1 MVEGENHKRKK
12 TALILKRVLVSVLI
26 FILLDL
32 AAGLVLIRD
41 NFQSFRTESRYYHH
55 GLLPNRETM
64 AAWGSLVYPFYT
76 NSMGF
81 VDSAAY
87 HVQRETENE
96 RILILGDSHSEGVGV
111 PYLKTFAGRLSSMLK
126 KHDVEVLNAS
136 CISYSQKI
144 EYLKAKYIIE
154 EQGLGFDHLF
164 VLVDISDMQNE
175 LVYEHFEPAESN
187 LFSDGLFSIKSF
199 LRRHSAIYHL
209 LYSYFQNRNSKSF
222 FDTAQLFEESGTGEP
237 PSNSLELYAT
247 FFSDFDDNTL
257 LSNPQFHGVSEWYY
271 DDYFRELADTGIG
284 MAQEYVLKLKS
295 LCEDHDIKLTISVH
309 PWQTQIMKGN
319 SEDYYTRKWGD
330 FCQENGIGFVNL
342 FPLFINGQN
351 PVLVNK
357 MYYIVNDNHWN
368 EFGHEKV
375 AGYLQEYFEEHLL
388 AGGSK

>member
-1 MVEGENHKRKK
+1 MVKVKNHKRSGM
-12 TALILKRVLVSVLI
+12 ALKMKRIFVSVMI

-81 VDSAAY
+81 VDSVVY
-87 HVQRETENE
+87 RVPKHSENE

-111 PYLKTFAGRLSSMLK
+111 PYLKTFAGRLASRMK
-126 KHDVEVLNAS
+126 KHGVEVLNAS

-154 EQGLGFDHLF
+154 EQELEFDHLF

-175 LVYEHFEPAESN
+175 LVYEHFQPAESN
-187 LFSDGLFSIKSF
+187 LFGDGLFGIKTF
-199 LRRHSAIYHL
+199 MRRHSAIYHL
-209 LYSYFQNRNSKSF
+209 LYTYIQNRNSESF
-222 FDTAQLFEESGTGEP
+222 FDTARLFDESGAGEP
-237 PSNSLELYAT
+237 PSNSLELYAS

-271 DDYFRELADTGIG
+271 DDYFRELADTGIV
-284 MAQEYVLKLKS
+284 MAQEYMLKLRE
-295 LCEDHDIKLTISVH
+295 LCAAHDIQLTISVH
-309 PWQTQIMKGN
+309 PWQTQIMKGQ

-330 FCQENGIGFVNL
+330 FCEENGIGFVNL

-375 AGYLQEYFEEHLL
+375 ALYLQEYFEKHLL
-388 AGGSK
+388 KEDIE